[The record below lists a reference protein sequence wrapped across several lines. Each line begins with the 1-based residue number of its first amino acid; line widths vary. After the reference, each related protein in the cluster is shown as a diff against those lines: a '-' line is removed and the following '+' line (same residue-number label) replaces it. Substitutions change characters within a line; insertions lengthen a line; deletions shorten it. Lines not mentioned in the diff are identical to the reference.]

1 MRGSSGIARQGER
14 TDFGRPSKPARI
26 GLTPVRAFFVQPK
39 QRSRRLKSDSENF
52 LKFTGLMM

>member
-1 MRGSSGIARQGER
+1 MRTPSSPTRLR
-14 TDFGRPSKPARI
+14 TSRMHESARI

-39 QRSRRLKSDSENF
+39 QRSRRPKSDSENF